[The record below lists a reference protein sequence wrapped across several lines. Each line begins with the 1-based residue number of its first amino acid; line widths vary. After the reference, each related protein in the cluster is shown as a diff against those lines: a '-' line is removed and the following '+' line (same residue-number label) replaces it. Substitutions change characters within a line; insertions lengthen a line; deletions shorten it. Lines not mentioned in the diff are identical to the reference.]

1 MESRMLI
8 STLALTILLLSFIAS
23 FKHQNSMIFI
33 VGLLVCILITRCD
46 DWAPGIRQALS
57 NFQNNNKEEGFT
69 AEVPT
74 AAPAPAPVAPVPAPV
89 APARVAAPVA
99 PAPAPVKLAP
109 KVAPPPP
116 GKPSPVSKENVTMSG
131 RYDRPPTDFDPD
143 LPISPEDAQALF
155 TTNISLLEKQG
166 TEILDDRP
174 RMGDVVTG
182 KAFGTDLLK
191 LVPDFPTMGHLLV
204 GTLRT
209 PDEPTFEVDRKAEKN
224 PEVGKLEKYGLVA
237 GPDYFANCKTGGVI
251 QTSDARDARDM
262 QRCNRPG
269 IY

>member
-1 MESRMLI
+1 MLMESRMI
-8 STLALTILLLSFIAS
+8 VSTLALAILLLSFIAS

-33 VGLLVCILITRCD
+33 VGLIVCILLTRCD
-46 DWAPGIRQALS
+46 DWAPGMRQAVS
-57 NFQNNNKEEGFT
+57 SFRSKEDP
-69 AEVPT
+69 AP
-74 AAPAPAPVAPVPAPV
+74 PAPAPVVQTTTTKPVQPAKVFEKSMPV
-89 APARVAAPVA
+89 APTAST
-99 PAPAPVKLAP
+99 VKLAP

-116 GKPSPVSKENVTMSG
+116 AKPSPVSKENVTMSN
-131 RYDRPPTDFDPD
+131 RYDRPPADFEPNI
-143 LPISPEDAQALF
+143 PISPEDAQALF

-174 RMGDVVTG
+174 RLGDFATG
-182 KAFGTDLLK
+182 KASGTDLLK

-209 PDEPTFEVDRKAEKN
+209 PDEPTFKVDREAEQN
-224 PEVGKLEKYGLVA
+224 PEVLKLEKYGLVA
-237 GPDYFANCKTGGVI
+237 GPDFFANCKTGGVI
-251 QTSDARDARDM
+251 QTSVARDARDM